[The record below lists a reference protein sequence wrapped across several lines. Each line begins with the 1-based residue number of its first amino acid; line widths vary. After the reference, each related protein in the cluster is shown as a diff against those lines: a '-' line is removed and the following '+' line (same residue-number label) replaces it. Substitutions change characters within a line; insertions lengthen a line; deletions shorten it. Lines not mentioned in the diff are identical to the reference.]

1 MLQRACTTLV
11 TGLAVA
17 TALGSL
23 LLGIGVE
30 AVAANGPH
38 VESREVYK
46 GPAGPYELRVLTAPV
61 VGTLHLSIAVFDGD
75 GLPVP
80 AVPDVSV
87 TGRGP
92 EGEGQASGPV
102 SGVEVFASPGWYA
115 ADLPVES
122 TGEWT
127 LSVALT
133 GPEGPGDAEFPVEV
147 QSASGTNW
155 FVVGAFAIV
164 AVLFVR
170 TAFSWR
176 RRRGRGTPSGRGG
189 RTKQQT

>member
-11 TGLAVA
+11 LAAALSGL
-17 TALGSL
+17 LHGM
-23 LLGIGVE
+23 E
-30 AVAANGPH
+30 AAPAAANGPH
-38 VESREVYK
+38 VESREVYQ

-61 VGTLHLSIAVFDGD
+61 VGTLHLSIAVFDGE

-80 AVPDVSV
+80 DAASIAVSGV
-87 TGRGP
+87 GP
-92 EGEGQASGPV
+92 GGDSQASGPV

-133 GPEGPGDAEFPVEV
+133 GPLGPGDATFPVEV
-147 QSASGTNW
+147 EAGSGTNW
-155 FVVGAFAIV
+155 FVIGAFAIV
-164 AVLFVR
+164 LVLFAR

-176 RRRGRGTPSGRGG
+176 RRRGRASPGGRG
-189 RTKQQT
+189 